1 MIHKY
6 ENEEEKGKAV
16 QDHVHVYCEAGGD
29 VETCMKAIP
38 KAYIMSMRRGV
49 ALLDLYI
56 ACAWRVTD
64 EEPEEIEPA
73 TPYTT
78 NFSLQAI
85 FTKLGMCDV
94 T

>member
-16 QDHVHVYCEAGGD
+16 QDHVHVYCEAAGD

-56 ACAWRVTD
+56 ACAWRVTMLW
-64 EEPEEIEPA
+64 A
-73 TPYTT
+73 LK
-78 NFSLQAI
+78 NLRRLSLLHHTQPTS
-85 FTKLGMCDV
+85 FCKPFYKV
-94 T
+94 RNV